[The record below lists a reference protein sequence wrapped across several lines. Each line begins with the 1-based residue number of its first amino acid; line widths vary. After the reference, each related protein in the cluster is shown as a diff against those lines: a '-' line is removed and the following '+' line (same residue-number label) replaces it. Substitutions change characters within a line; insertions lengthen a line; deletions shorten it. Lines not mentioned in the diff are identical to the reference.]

1 MSRARTG
8 LLFAIMALAVVV
20 FGGAPLLKGAFYLG
34 KHQGDAMHLA
44 DLVLR
49 MADGQLPHIDFMTP
63 IGFLAIY
70 PMVLFVKLGFGLGHA
85 IFYAQILVA
94 VLLFLPAFYV
104 AKSRLTGIWPYAY
117 GAFIMLL
124 CLALVHGEAQSAISI
139 SMHYNRWAWAVAYVI
154 VPLAVLEPLGRRS
167 PWLDG
172 ALIGI
177 GLAVLVL
184 MKITYFVALAP
195 GILLALLARRNGKAI
210 LAALVAGLAVAAAM
224 TAYAGIDFWFAYL
237 GDLLTVA
244 RSPERPA
251 PSESFAGVVAFP
263 SYLGASLTLVAAVI
277 LLRQAGRMV
286 EGMALL
292 FLMPGFFYIAYQ
304 NFGNDPQWL
313 YLLVFLLFALRPDHT
328 ARNGMGWNMRTT
340 FEYAG
345 VLALA
350 FGMPSALNLAYSP
363 FRHLASQTADTVPLL
378 PHLPVHRD
386 LKTLAEKIYTANVRM
401 PYDGK
406 GQPYAAYFNSAN
418 RPPPT
423 ILNGET
429 LPECQLDGGM
439 TAWFEL
445 VSADLEKAGYGGS
458 HLIGTDLYSAYWMF
472 GDFKS
477 VKGAAP
483 WYYGGLSGAENA
495 DYIVVPLCPMEYS
508 LRAQML
514 KSLAEDGWALHEV
527 RRTDLYI
534 LVEAKKS

>member
-8 LLFAIMALAVVV
+8 ILFAVMALAVVI
-20 FGGAPLLKGAFYLG
+20 FGGVPLLKGGLYLG

-49 MADGQLPHIDFMTP
+49 MADGQMPHLDFMTP

-70 PMVLFVKLGFGLGHA
+70 PIALFVKLGFGLGHA
-85 IFYAQILVA
+85 IFYAQLLVA
-94 VLLFLPAFYV
+94 SLLFLPAFHV
-104 AKSRLTGIWPYAY
+104 ARSRLSGVWPYAY
-117 GAFIMLL
+117 GAFVMLL

-154 VPLAVLEPLGRRS
+154 VPLAVLEPFGQRR

-172 ALIGI
+172 SLIGL
-177 GLAVLVL
+177 GLAVLAL

-195 GILLALLARRNGKAI
+195 GIFVALLAWRNWPAI
-210 LAALVAGLAVAAAM
+210 LAAMTAGLAVALAM
-224 TAYAGIDFWFAYL
+224 TAYAGLQFWYAYL
-237 GDLLTVA
+237 GDLITVA
-244 RSPERPA
+244 GSPERPA

-263 SYLGASLTLVAAVI
+263 SYLGPSLTLVSAVI

-286 EGMALL
+286 EGVSLL
-292 FLMPGFFYIAYQ
+292 VLMPGFVYIAYQ

-313 YLLVFLLFALRPDHT
+313 YLVALLFFVLRPDDML
-328 ARNGMGWNMRTT
+328 RNGFGWNLRTT
-340 FEYAG
+340 FGYAG

-363 FRHLASQTADTVPLL
+363 FRHLASQTEGAVPLL
-378 PHLPVHRD
+378 PGLPVHRD
-386 LKTLAEKIYTANVRM
+386 ILTLADKIYTANLKM
-401 PYDGK
+401 PYDGE
-406 GQPYAAYFNSAN
+406 GQPYAAYHWRAN
-418 RPPPT
+418 RPEPT
-423 ILNGET
+423 LLNGEA
-429 LPECQLDGGM
+429 LPDCQLDGGM

-445 VSADLEKAGYGGS
+445 VSADLENAGYKGS
-458 HLIGTDLYSAYWMF
+458 RLIGTDLYSAYWMF
-472 GDFKS
+472 GDFRS

-483 WYYGGLSGAENA
+483 WYYGGLSGVENA
-495 DYIVVPLCPMEYS
+495 DYIIVPLCPMEYV

-514 KSLAEDGWALHEV
+514 KSLEDGGWALREV

-534 LVEAKKS
+534 LVEASKP